1 MKIVRDVSEIRSALE
16 SHRKA
21 EQSIGFVPTMGALHA
36 GHLPLMR
43 AARSTTDVAVLS
55 IFVNP
60 LQFGPNEDFSRYP
73 RSEERDFELA
83 EEEKMD
89 VVFIPR
95 VEDMYPTDA
104 AATVTVGRLGE
115 IVEGAARP
123 GHFDGVATV
132 VAKLFNLVDADVAF
146 FGQKDAQQ
154 AAVIKRM
161 VKDLSFRTRIQV
173 EPIVREADGLA
184 LSSRNVY
191 LSPEDRR
198 QAPMLNQA
206 LREGAAVIMDGGS
219 VSDAERR
226 VAEVATGA
234 GFEMDY
240 GSVVDPETFEP
251 WAGGPALIVIAARL
265 GVTRL
270 IDNLQ
275 VIGR

>member
-1 MKIVRDVSEIRSALE
+1 MRVVRDASEIRSALE
-16 SHRKA
+16 KHRRA
-21 EQSIGFVPTMGALHA
+21 EESIGFVPTMGALHE
-36 GHLPLMR
+36 GHLSLLR

-55 IFVNP
+55 LFVNP

-73 RSEERDFELA
+73 RSEERDLELA

-89 VVFIPR
+89 VVFIPN
-95 VEDMYPTDA
+95 VEDMYPPDA
-104 AATVTVGRLGE
+104 TAAVVVGRLGR

-132 VAKLFNLVDADVAF
+132 VAKLFNLVDADVSF

-154 AAVIKRM
+154 VAVIKRM
-161 VKDLSFRTRIQV
+161 VRDLSFRTRIQV

-191 LSPEDRR
+191 LSPEERR
-198 QAPMLNQA
+198 KAPMIYRA
-206 LREGAAVIMDGGS
+206 LLEGAGIISDGGS
-219 VSDAERR
+219 VADAERR
-226 VAEVATGA
+226 VADVTTGA
-234 GFEMDY
+234 GFQMDY
-240 GSVVDPETFEP
+240 GSVVDPDTFEP

-265 GVTRL
+265 GATRL

>member
-21 EQSIGFVPTMGALHA
+21 EQSIGFVPTMGALHE
-36 GHLPLMR
+36 GHLSLMR

-73 RSEERDFELA
+73 RSEERDLELA

-104 AATVTVGRLGE
+104 AATVTVGRLGR

-206 LREGAAVIMDGGS
+206 LREGAGVILDGGS
-219 VSDAERR
+219 VADAERR